1 MSQRITP
8 SPAPL
13 DAGSTPLALP
23 QVLAVPQVNVTA
35 VLLVYNQGE
44 EACAVLD
51 AVKRQSYPVSRL
63 IVVDNASPNGSAD
76 QIASTHPDVELLRL
90 QKNLG
95 VGAGHNAGWR
105 LALAD
110 TDCDFVWTLE
120 HDCVPAASCLEELVQ
135 AQALLGEQE
144 QAGLPPIVAP
154 VQDNPFAQSPRP
166 HLVVSALHLRR
177 LTQIPPET
185 PPFYHYDFSFNGTLL
200 PATVIRSVGWLD
212 ERLFFMHEDG
222 DYVKR
227 CSRLGVPVYLVP
239 AARVL
244 HNLFRDSLIKE
255 FGKWVILLPGRI
267 SAFRVYYGVRNSII
281 VTLRNHPR
289 KWKVYVRYLIYY
301 LLLQL
306 WDLLFSRNR
315 WKRMQARTLALR
327 DGFLKR
333 DGEANYACL
342 SASRVRQ
349 QIPPHA

>member
-1 MSQRITP
+1 MSPRMTP
-8 SPAPL
+8 NSAPL
-13 DAGSTPLALP
+13 DAESTL
-23 QVLAVPQVNVTA
+23 LAVPQVNITA

-44 EACAVLD
+44 EACAVID
-51 AVKRQSYPVSRL
+51 AVKMQSYPVARL
-63 IVVDNASPNGSAD
+63 IVVDNASPSGSAD

-110 TDCDFVWTLE
+110 PDCDFVWTLE
-120 HDCVPAASCLEELVQ
+120 HDCVPAANCLEELVQ
-135 AQALLGEQE
+135 AQALLNE
-144 QAGLPPIVAP
+144 QAGLPSIVAP

-166 HLVVSALHLRR
+166 HLVVSALHVRR
-177 LTQIPPET
+177 LTQISPET

-200 PATVIRSVGWLD
+200 PSTVIRRLGWLD

-222 DYVKR
+222 DYVQR
-227 CSRLGVPVYLVP
+227 CSRLGVPIYLVP
-239 AARVL
+239 AARVM
-244 HNLFRDSLIKE
+244 HNLFRDSLVKE
-255 FGKWVILLPGRI
+255 FGKWVVLLPGRI

-289 KWKVYVRYLIYY
+289 KWRIYVRYLIYY

-306 WDLLFSRNR
+306 WDLLFSSNR
-315 WKRMQARTLALR
+315 WQRMQARTLALR

-333 DGEANYACL
+333 DGEAKYACL
-342 SASRVRQ
+342 GAKRAR
-349 QIPPHA
+349 